1 MSYSFER
8 LRFHFI
14 EQAVRQISE
23 EGNTTNTVNMVIHTQ
38 RNQAI
43 RLISARKAS
52 QHPRLKYGGFVP
64 LTSVS

>member
-1 MSYSFER
+1 MSYSFKR

-23 EGNTTNTVNMVIHTQ
+23 EGNTNNTVNVVIHTQ

-43 RLISARKAS
+43 RLISARKANERERKRYE
-52 QHPRLKYGGFVP
+52 QQ
-64 LTSVS
+64 